1 MTEEAEQA
9 AKWKMVEELKR
20 DKEHIVVL
28 KKQMKNIA
36 ERWVEF
42 SRTMQSPDLHA
53 FDVAASKI
61 TVRNWDSQP
70 SQRPV
75 ADISELD
82 TNWDLLVRLLSDYQ
96 KTQNNIKSLQSDLN
110 LP

>member
-9 AKWKMVEELKR
+9 AKWKMVEALKR

-28 KKQMKNIA
+28 KKQMKNIG

-42 SRTMQSPDLHA
+42 ARTMQSPDLHT

-61 TVRNWDSQP
+61 AVRNWDSQP

-75 ADISELD
+75 
-82 TNWDLLVRLLSDYQ
+82 
-96 KTQNNIKSLQSDLN
+96 KT
-110 LP
+110 PVEG